1 MRKIILI
8 VCILLVV
15 SISASILT
23 ACNGL
28 DFGNILDNAVWP
40 YEDEADDEIILNFAA
55 ILGDVYVGK
64 YACRVTIDEDGPG
77 VLLPYTYTVTYI
89 ANKPTNKSRITY
101 EKDAVKISVL
111 TINTTTYYI
120 NEVTN
125 TSSTSP
131 TEEYLSVE
139 SSINDAFKYG
149 RVEMNDAEDRIRW
162 VCRSKTE
169 DVEIVNSDGESESTI
184 EFLYW
189 DLEYPTEEG
198 TGVLGEAGEKL
209 TLNFRKV
216 VTPMLEKLSYEVV
229 TGSSP
234 TYTVTKTIEVY
245 PLFDYTYVPVDA
257 DFAIPA

>member
-28 DFGNILDNAVWP
+28 DLGNILDNAVWP
-40 YEDEADDEIILNFAA
+40 YEDDADEEIILNFAA

-101 EKDAVKISVL
+101 EKDAVKISVI
-111 TINTTTYYI
+111 INDNTTYYY
-120 NEVTN
+120 NEVAN
-125 TSSTSP
+125 TYSTSP
-131 TEEYLSVE
+131 TAEYLLVAT
-139 SSINDAFKYG
+139 SIANAMKYG
-149 RVEMNDAEDRIRW
+149 IVEMNDAEDRVRW

-189 DLEYPTEEG
+189 DLEYPVG
-198 TGVLGEAGEKL
+198 DTGVLGEEGEKL

>member
-40 YEDEADDEIILNFAA
+40 YEDDADDEIILNFAA

-101 EKDAVKISVL
+101 EKDAVKISVI
-111 TINTTTYYI
+111 INDNTTYYY
-120 NEVTN
+120 NEVAN
-125 TSSTSP
+125 TYSTSP
-131 TEEYLSVE
+131 TAEYLLVAT
-139 SSINDAFKYG
+139 SIANAMKYG
-149 RVEMNDAEDRIRW
+149 IVEMNDAEDRVRW

-189 DLEYPTEEG
+189 DLEYPVG
-198 TGVLGEAGEKL
+198 DTGVLGEEGEKL

>member
-40 YEDEADDEIILNFAA
+40 YEDEADEEIILNFAA

-101 EKDAVKISVL
+101 EKDAVKISVI
-111 TINTTTYYI
+111 INDNTTYYY
-120 NEVTN
+120 NEVAN
-125 TSSTSP
+125 TYSTSP
-131 TEEYLSVE
+131 TAEYLLVAT
-139 SSINDAFKYG
+139 SIANAMKYG
-149 RVEMNDAEDRIRW
+149 IVEMNDAEDRVRW

-189 DLEYPTEEG
+189 DLEYPVG
-198 TGVLGEAGEKL
+198 DTGVLGEEGEKL